1 MNAMAKGFA
10 LAALA
15 ASVAMPLSY
24 VPSYA
29 DTPADTLVVAN
40 RIDDIVSLDPAEIF
54 EFAGGDLA
62 NNVYDTLITFDAADL
77 SKGYVPGLA
86 ESWTVSEDGKT
97 FTFKMRPGVKF
108 HSGNPVTAQDAAFS
122 LHRAV
127 ILNKTPSFILTQFG
141 FTADNVKDKIKAT
154 DDMTLVM
161 ETDKKYATSFVL
173 NCLSATIGSIVDMKL
188 AMEHEADGDMGY
200 EWMKTHS
207 AGSGAYSL
215 RGWKPNENYV
225 LDANPDYW
233 GGAPAMKRVFM
244 RHIQE
249 SATQRLLLEKG
260 DIDVARN
267 LSPDDIA
274 GIAGNDGVKMEEDLR
289 GRIMYFSLNQD
300 VPVLAKPKVQEAFRY
315 LVDYEGMANSFLRGQ
330 YTVHQAFLPL
340 TYLGE
345 LKDKPYKLDVE
356 KAKALLAEAGEADGF
371 DVKIF
376 VRNAQE
382 RLEIGQSLQ
391 NNFAKAGIKATLEVG
406 TGKQTLGAYR
416 ARKHEIYL
424 GAWGPDYPDP
434 HTNADTFAH
443 NPDNAFEAK
452 NTGKLAW
459 RNAWDI
465 PEMTKET
472 EAAVEESDRDTRA
485 EMYRKIQTEHQKSS
499 PFIVMLQ
506 KIEQTGLRKNVTGF
520 YTGSAVSNVSY
531 DTVKK

>member
-1 MNAMAKGFA
+1 MNALAKSFA
-10 LAALA
+10 VAALA
-15 ASVAMPLSY
+15 ASVALPASIGQTF
-24 VPSYA
+24 A
-29 DTPADTLVVAN
+29 ATPADTLVIATT
-40 RIDDIVSLDPAEIF
+40 IDDIVSLDPAEIF
-54 EFAGGDLA
+54 EFSGGDLA
-62 NNVYDTLITFDAADL
+62 QNVYDTLVAFEPSNL
-77 SKGYVPGLA
+77 SGGYVPGLA
-86 ESWTVSEDGKT
+86 ESWTISADGKT
-97 FTFKMRPGVKF
+97 YTFTMRSGVKF
-108 HSGNPVTAQDAAFS
+108 HSGNPVTANDAAFS
-122 LHRAV
+122 LQRAV

-141 FTADNVKDKIKAT
+141 FTADNVKEKIKAV
-154 DDMTLVM
+154 DDMTLVI
-161 ETDKKYATSFVL
+161 ETDKKYASSFVL
-173 NCLSATIGSIVDMKL
+173 NCLTATIGNIVDMKL
-188 AMEHEADGDMGY
+188 AMEHEKDGDMGY
-200 EWMKTHS
+200 EWLKTNS

-225 LDANPDYW
+225 LEANENYW
-233 GGAPAMKRVFM
+233 RGAPSMKRVFV
-244 RHIQE
+244 RHIGE

-260 DIDVARN
+260 DVDAARN

-274 GIAGNDGVKMEEDLR
+274 SISGNSDLRIDEDLR

-300 VPVLAKPKVQEAFRY
+300 VPVLAKPKVQEALKY
-315 LVDYEGMANSFLRGQ
+315 LVDYEGMANTFLRGQ

-345 LKDKPYKLDVE
+345 LKDKPYKLDVA

-382 RLEIGQSLQ
+382 RMEIGQSLQ
-391 NNFAKAGIKATLEVG
+391 NTFGQAGIKATLEVA
-406 TGKQTLGAYR
+406 TGKQTLGIYR

-465 PEMTKET
+465 PAMTKET

-485 EMYRKIQTEHQKSS
+485 EMYRKIQKDHQMTS
-499 PFIVMLQ
+499 PFAVMLQ
-506 KIEQTGLRKNVTGF
+506 KIEQTGLRKNVTGL
-520 YTGSAVSNVSY
+520 YTGGAVSSVY
-531 DTVKK
+531 YWTVKK